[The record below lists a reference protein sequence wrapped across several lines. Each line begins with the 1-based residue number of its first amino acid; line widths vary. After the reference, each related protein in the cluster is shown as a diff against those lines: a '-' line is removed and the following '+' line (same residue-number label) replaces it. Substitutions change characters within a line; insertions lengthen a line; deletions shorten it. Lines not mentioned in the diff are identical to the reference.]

1 MLRANRTT
9 LQLDTRAR
17 TYIIATI
24 IGIISGT
31 FVWALLGDSVGGML
45 GTYDVINLKIIF
57 EVWFLAPIIGL
68 SFYRALFP
76 CGRPHPIQETYKAG
90 V

>member
-1 MLRANRTT
+1 VLRANRTT

-31 FVWALLGDSVGGML
+31 FVWALLGDSVGRML

-57 EVWFLAPIIGL
+57 EVRFLAPIIGL
-68 SFYRALFP
+68 SFL
-76 CGRPHPIQETYKAG
+76 AG
-90 V
+90 VPILYRRLRKRACKLTHR